1 MPANADDQHFEDVSS
16 QLNDGLKS
24 CRAVISGYRTLLSG
38 EDGRERLGAYDAVDS
53 GEEEA
58 A

>member
-1 MPANADDQHFEDVSS
+1 MPANADDQHFEDASS

-38 EDGRERLGAYDAVDS
+38 QDGGQGLGADNAIDS
-53 GEEEA
+53 REEEA